1 MAIAPAHLAPLD
13 SDDIEVVQDFMV
25 TKAMLLVARE
35 ADVVEWRFEYE
46 AARAASEQRWDRNH
60 FLLDY
65 TLARLLVAIGVE
77 AVLVSTFPKNFL
89 DEARAERFAE
99 ARTLWLSLQSQV
111 NTTVTLLA
119 ALTAERG
126 RAEQL
131 RRIDSIPRAYAETSL
146 VSVGGCDTPGGGD
159 APSGSRIF
167 HIAIADDWE
176 ASQGFGTY
184 EASTRGK
191 SLADEGYIHAVTR
204 DGLDSALARYC
215 DLALPLVLVT
225 LDVVGLRGEG
235 IEVDQSDVEQA
246 RILGAIPTG
255 NSAVVIDV
263 TPLTRNGGQ
272 WVAPADGR
280 LP

>member
-25 TKAMLLVARE
+25 TKTMLLVARE

-77 AVLVSTFPKNFL
+77 AVLVSTFPKDFL
-89 DEARAERFAE
+89 DEVRAERFAE

-131 RRIDSIPRAYAETSL
+131 RRIDSIPRPYAETSPMTR
-146 VSVGGCDTPGGGD
+146 VSIDTPSGGD

-204 DGLDSALARYC
+204 DGLDSALAQYC

-225 LDVVGLRGEG
+225 LGVVGLRDEG

-272 WVAPADGR
+272 WCAPDDGR